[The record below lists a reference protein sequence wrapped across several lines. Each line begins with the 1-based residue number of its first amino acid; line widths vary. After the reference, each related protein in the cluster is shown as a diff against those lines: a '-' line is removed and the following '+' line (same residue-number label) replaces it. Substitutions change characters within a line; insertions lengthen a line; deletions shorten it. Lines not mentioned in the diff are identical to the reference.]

1 MLPINKIYIDSR
13 HKTASSTSDSDF
25 EIQLKEPIN
34 LPDNCVCVVSD
45 VILKNTFTTVEK
57 FNENMY
63 VRVNTGVQVVDKI
76 IKLHTRNYDVKA
88 LGGHITSKLNSAFK
102 NRSQPYAL

>member
-13 HKTASSTSDSDF
+13 HKTASSVSDSDF

-63 VRVNTGVQVVDKI
+63 VRVNTGVRVVDKI
-76 IKLHTRNYDVKA
+76 IKLHTRNYDVKD
-88 LGGHITSKLNSAFK
+88 LGAHMTSI
-102 NRSQPYAL
+102 